1 MIVLPPYKCL
11 RPSGSQSST
20 IKSLPVLLLIA
31 LFLDNSSHSVN
42 AFSVQPFPLSK
53 SLRPIQ
59 LHTTT
64 IAASKSH
71 DADANADA
79 DSNLKICSNISA
91 PCGTPTRIPTDI
103 PRKEKMLTTTS
114 SSATSRKQFISN
126 LNSILSAATV
136 VAGTLE
142 MISPQAA
149 IATYIDPKTKI
160 NLPLQNEIEESIPPD
175 WKDID
180 NPIVNNDSKSS
191 SNTNFS
197 RLDNSNDFL
206 FYNQPRFVEHID
218 DNAVSIVRNYIS
230 NDVFR
235 QPNINRNPN
244 NNNDSGV
251 HVLDLCSSWTSH
263 FTPQTK
269 DALNIKRVAGLGMN
283 ELELQKNNVLTDYT
297 VMNLNEKNSE
307 NKNSVRLPYDD
318 SSFDVVLCQ
327 LSIDYLIYPIEVMN
341 EIGRVL
347 KKGGRVDI
355 IFSNRLFLQKAV
367 GLWTGADDIDHA
379 FIVAS
384 YLYFSNGGFDTKS
397 IQAKD
402 LSSRNRKGMIV
413 GDPVYVV
420 SARK

>member
-1 MIVLPPYKCL
+1 MKRFQLYRHL
-11 RPSGSQSST
+11 LDPSRSQSSPK
-20 IKSLPVLLLIA
+20 ISLPIFLLVA
-31 LFLDNSSHSVN
+31 LFFSNNGHGVN
-42 AFSVQPFPLSK
+42 ALSVHPFTSSK
-53 SLRPIQ
+53 ALRSIQ
-59 LHTTT
+59 QRTAT
-64 IAASKSH
+64 AVASKSY
-71 DADANADA
+71 DDV
-79 DSNLKICSNISA
+79 DSTLNVRRPHIYL
-91 PCGTPTRIPTDI
+91 GTPYDTPSDI
-103 PRKEKMLTTTS
+103 PKEEKTPTANG
-114 SSATSRKQFISN
+114 SSATSRKQFISKAM
-126 LNSILSAATV
+126 LSAAT
-136 VAGTLE
+136 AMAATME
-142 MISPQAA
+142 IAAPQTAM
-149 IATYIDPKTKI
+149 ATYIDPKTKI
-160 NLPLQNEIEESIPPD
+160 NLPLQNEIEEAIPSN
-175 WKDID
+175 WKDVD
-180 NPIVNNDSKSS
+180 NPILSDG
-191 SNTNFS
+191 TNANFN

-206 FYNQPRFVEHID
+206 FYNEPRFVEHID
-218 DNAVSIVRNYIS
+218 DNAVSIVTDYIS

-235 QPNINRNPN
+235 KPNLNHNPN
-244 NNNDSGV
+244 NKNTNSID
-251 HVLDLCSSWTSH
+251 VLDLCSSWTSH

-269 DALNIKRVAGLGMN
+269 DAFNIKRVAGLGMN

-297 VMNLNEKNSE
+297 VMNLNEKTNG
-307 NKNSVRLPYDD
+307 NKSSIQLPYDD

-347 KKGGRVDI
+347 KKGGRLDI

-367 GLWTGADDIDHA
+367 GLWTGADDVDHA